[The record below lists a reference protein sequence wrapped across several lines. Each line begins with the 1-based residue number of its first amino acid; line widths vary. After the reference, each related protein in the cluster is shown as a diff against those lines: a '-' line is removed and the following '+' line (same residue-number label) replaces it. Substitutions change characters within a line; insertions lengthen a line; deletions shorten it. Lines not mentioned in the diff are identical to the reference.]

1 VANSPPRAQSGRLTG
16 VAFLGSDERGDGD
29 EVVRIRRVAQAEQE
43 CNAEGYEERRAV
55 EEAREPGIERVDG
68 SE

>member
-1 VANSPPRAQSGRLTG
+1 
-16 VAFLGSDERGDGD
+16 
-29 EVVRIRRVAQAEQE
+29 VAQAEQE